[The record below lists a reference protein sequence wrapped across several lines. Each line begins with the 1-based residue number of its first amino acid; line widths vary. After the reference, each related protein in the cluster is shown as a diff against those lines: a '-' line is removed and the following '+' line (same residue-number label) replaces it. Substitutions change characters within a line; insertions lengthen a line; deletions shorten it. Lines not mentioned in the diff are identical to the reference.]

1 MPRSPSPHPDP
12 APAAGKQPHDAGQR
26 APGPGLIW
34 IRPAAEQPKRP
45 TRDDIVA
52 AAIDL
57 ADAEGLQAVSIRR
70 VAAAL
75 RTRPMGLYSHIA
87 RKDDLLDL
95 MLDQVLGEVL
105 VDQLPGDWRQALRA
119 IAQHTR
125 ATARRHPWII
135 GVLGQR
141 PTIGPNGMR
150 HREQSL
156 AAVAGLDVDLFRKGA
171 LLEAVDA
178 YTIGHV
184 TMELAER
191 ETQRRE
197 RLSGPQWR
205 TAMQAYLQRLLDSG
219 DLPHLAGPGLDAG
232 PSPADQ
238 QRRFDAGLDWL
249 LTGFTTTLA
258 DGSG

>member
-1 MPRSPSPHPDP
+1 MPPSPSPRSDP
-12 APAAGKQPHDAGQR
+12 APAAAGQPR
-26 APGPGLIW
+26 PAAQQAPGPGLIW
-34 IRPAAEQPKRP
+34 IRPAPQQPKRP
-45 TRDDIVA
+45 TRDDIVT
-52 AAIDL
+52 AAIGL
-57 ADAEGLQAVSIRR
+57 ADAEGLPAVSIRR

-119 IAQHTR
+119 IAHHTR

-135 GVLGQR
+135 GALGQR

-150 HREQSL
+150 HREQSV
-156 AAVAGLDVDLFRKGA
+156 AAVAGLDADLFRKGA

-178 YTIGHV
+178 YTIGRV

-197 RLSGPQWR
+197 RLSDPQWR
-205 TAMQAYLQRLLDSG
+205 TATQAYLQRLI
-219 DLPHLAGPGLDAG
+219 
-232 PSPADQ
+232 
-238 QRRFDAGLDWL
+238 DAGLDWL
-249 LTGFTTTLA
+249 LAGFTTTLA
-258 DGSG
+258 DGSR

>member
-1 MPRSPSPHPDP
+1 MPSSPPPRQDP
-12 APAAGKQPHDAGQR
+12 APAATEQPHPAGQEP
-26 APGPGLIW
+26 ATAGLIW
-34 IRPAAEQPKRP
+34 IRPSPEQPKRP

-52 AAIDL
+52 AAINI

-95 MLDQVLGEVL
+95 MLDRVLGEVL
-105 VDQLPGDWRQALRA
+105 LDQLPDDWRQALRA

-135 GVLGQR
+135 GALGQR

-156 AAVAGLDVDLFRKGA
+156 AAVAGLDADLFRKGA
-171 LLEAVDA
+171 LLVAVDA
-178 YTIGHV
+178 HTIGHV

-197 RLSGPQWR
+197 RLTDAQWR
-205 TAMQAYLQRLLDSG
+205 NATQAYLQRLLDSG
-219 DLPHLAGPGLDAG
+219 DFPHLAGLDLDAG
-232 PSPADQ
+232 LSPADY
-238 QRRFDAGLDWL
+238 QRQFDAGLDWL

-258 DGSG
+258 GGGD

>member
-1 MPRSPSPHPDP
+1 
-12 APAAGKQPHDAGQR
+12 
-26 APGPGLIW
+26 
-34 IRPAAEQPKRP
+34 
-45 TRDDIVA
+45 VA
-52 AAIDL
+52 AAIGL

-70 VAAAL
+70 VAAAQ

-95 MLDQVLGEVL
+95 MLDRVLGEVL
-105 VDQLPGDWRQALRA
+105 VDQLPADWREALRA
-119 IAQHTR
+119 IARHTR
-125 ATARRHPWII
+125 AAARRHPWIA
-135 GVLGQR
+135 GALGQR
-141 PTIGPNGMR
+141 PAIGPNGMR

-184 TMELAER
+184 TMELAEH
-191 ETQRRE
+191 ETRRRE

-205 TAMQAYLQRLLDSG
+205 TAMQSYLQRLLDTG
-219 DLPHLAGPGLDAG
+219 DYPHLAGQGLDAG
-232 PSPADQ
+232 PAPDEE

-249 LTGFTTTLA
+249 LTGFTTTLT
-258 DGSG
+258 DGGG

>member
-1 MPRSPSPHPDP
+1 V
-12 APAAGKQPHDAGQR
+12 
-26 APGPGLIW
+26 LIW
-34 IRPAAEQPKRP
+34 IRPTPEQPKRP

-52 AAIDL
+52 AAIGL

-95 MLDQVLGEVL
+95 MLDRVLGEVL
-105 VDQLPGDWRQALRA
+105 VDELPNDWREALRA

-135 GVLGQR
+135 GALGQR

-156 AAVAGLDVDLFRKGA
+156 AAVGNLDIDLFRKGA

-191 ETQRRE
+191 ETQRRD
-197 RLSGPQWR
+197 RLSDPQWR

-219 DLPHLAGPGLDAG
+219 DFPHLADLGLDAG
-232 PSPADQ
+232 LSAADH
-238 QRRFDAGLDWL
+238 QRLFDAGLNWL

-258 DGSG
+258 DDG

>member
-1 MPRSPSPHPDP
+1 M
-12 APAAGKQPHDAGQR
+12 
-26 APGPGLIW
+26 
-34 IRPAAEQPKRP
+34 
-45 TRDDIVA
+45 A
-52 AAIDL
+52 AAIGL
-57 ADAEGLQAVSIRR
+57 ADTEGLSAVSIRR

-95 MLDQVLGEVL
+95 MLDQVLGEL
-105 VDQLPGDWRQALRA
+105 LLDQLPGDWRQALRA
-119 IAQHTR
+119 IAQRTL
-125 ATARRHPWII
+125 AAARRHPWII
-135 GVLGQR
+135 GALGQR

-150 HREQSL
+150 HREQSA
-156 AAVAGLDVDLFRKGA
+156 AAVAGLDADLFRKGA

-197 RLSGPQWR
+197 HLSGPQWH
-205 TAMQAYLQRLLDSG
+205 TAMQAYLQRLLGSG
-219 DLPHLAGPGLDAG
+219 DFPHLARLGHGAG
-232 PSPADQ
+232 IPPADH

-249 LTGFTTTLA
+249 LAGFTTTLA
-258 DGSG
+258 DGNR

>member
-1 MPRSPSPHPDP
+1 
-12 APAAGKQPHDAGQR
+12 
-26 APGPGLIW
+26 LIW
-34 IRPAAEQPKRP
+34 IRPTLEQPKRP
-45 TRDDIVA
+45 TREDIVA

-105 VDQLPGDWRQALRA
+105 LDQLPDDWRDALRV
-119 IAQHTR
+119 IARHTR
-125 ATARRHPWII
+125 ATARRHPWI
-135 GVLGQR
+135 VSALGQR

-156 AAVAGLDVDLFRKGA
+156 AAVAGLNVDLFRKGA
-171 LLEAVDA
+171 LLVAVDA

-184 TMELAER
+184 TMELAEH

-197 RLSGPQWR
+197 RLTNPQWR
-205 TAMQAYLQRLLDSG
+205 SATQAYLQRLIDSG
-219 DLPHLAGPGLDAG
+219 DFPQLAGLDIDAG
-232 PSPADQ
+232 LSPTDHE
-238 QRRFDAGLDWL
+238 RLFDAGLDWL

-258 DGSG
+258 DGG

>member
-1 MPRSPSPHPDP
+1 MPRSPSPRTDR
-12 APAAGKQPHDAGQR
+12 APAAAGQPHHAGQR
-26 APGPGLIW
+26 AAGPGLIW
-34 IRPAAEQPKRP
+34 IRPAPEQPKRP

-52 AAIDL
+52 AAIGL
-57 ADAEGLQAVSIRR
+57 ADAEGLPAVSIRR

-95 MLDQVLGEVL
+95 MLDHVLGELL

-119 IAQHTR
+119 
-125 ATARRHPWII
+125 TARRHPWII
-135 GVLGQR
+135 GALGQR

-150 HREQSL
+150 HREQSA
-156 AAVAGLDVDLFRKGA
+156 AAVAGLDTDLFRKGA

-197 RLSGPQWR
+197 RLSDPQWR
-205 TAMQAYLQRLLDSG
+205 TATQAYLQRLIDSG
-219 DLPHLAGPGLDAG
+219 DFPHLARLGQGPGI
-232 PSPADQ
+232 PPADH
-238 QRRFDAGLDWL
+238 QRLFDAGLDWL
-249 LTGFTTTLA
+249 LAGFTTTLT
-258 DGSG
+258 DGNR

>member
-1 MPRSPSPHPDP
+1 MPRSPSPRPDR
-12 APAAGKQPHDAGQR
+12 APAAAGQPQQAGQR
-26 APGPGLIW
+26 AAEPGLIW
-34 IRPAAEQPKRP
+34 IRPAPEQPKRP

-57 ADAEGLQAVSIRR
+57 ADAESLQAVSIRR

-95 MLDQVLGEVL
+95 MLDHVLGEVL
-105 VDQLPGDWRQALRA
+105 LDQLPGDWRQALRA
-119 IAQHTR
+119 IARRTR

-135 GVLGQR
+135 GALGQR

-150 HREQSL
+150 HREQSH

-197 RLSGPQWR
+197 RLSDPQWR
-205 TAMQAYLQRLLDSG
+205 TTTRAYLQRLLDSG
-219 DLPHLAGPGLDAG
+219 DFPHLARLGPDAG
-232 PSPADQ
+232 LPPADQ
-238 QRRFDAGLDWL
+238 QRLFDAGLDWL
-249 LTGFTTTLA
+249 LTGFTTTLP
-258 DGSG
+258 DGG

>member
-1 MPRSPSPHPDP
+1 MPRSPSPRPDS
-12 APAAGKQPHDAGQR
+12 AAAGQPQSAGQQ

-34 IRPAAEQPKRP
+34 IRPEPEQPKRP

-52 AAIDL
+52 AAIGL
-57 ADAEGLQAVSIRR
+57 ADAEGLPAVSIRR

-75 RTRPMGLYSHIA
+75 HTRPMGLYSHIA

-95 MLDQVLGEVL
+95 MLDQVLGELL

-119 IAQHTR
+119 IAHHTR
-125 ATARRHPWII
+125 ATAHRHPWII
-135 GVLGQR
+135 GALGQR
-141 PTIGPNGMR
+141 PTIGPNGMA
-150 HREQSL
+150 HREQSA
-156 AAVAGLDVDLFRKGA
+156 AAVASLDADLFRKGA

-197 RLSGPQWR
+197 RLSDPEWR
-205 TAMQAYLQRLLDSG
+205 TATQAYLQRLLGSG
-219 DLPHLAGPGLDAG
+219 DFPHLAGQSLDARL
-232 PSPADQ
+232 SPADH
-238 QRRFDAGLDWL
+238 QRLFDAGLDWL
-249 LTGFTTTLA
+249 LTGFTTLA
-258 DGSG
+258 DGE

>member
-1 MPRSPSPHPDP
+1 MPPSPSPRPDP
-12 APAAGKQPHDAGQR
+12 APAAAGQPR
-26 APGPGLIW
+26 HAGQQAPGPGLIW
-34 IRPAAEQPKRP
+34 IRPVPEQPKRP

-52 AAIDL
+52 AAIGL
-57 ADAEGLQAVSIRR
+57 ADAEGLPAVSIRR

-87 RKDDLLDL
+87 RKDDLIDL
-95 MLDQVLGEVL
+95 MLDRVLGELL

-135 GVLGQR
+135 GALGQR

-150 HREQSL
+150 HREQSV
-156 AAVAGLDVDLFRKGA
+156 AAVAGLDIDLFRKGA

-184 TMELAER
+184 TLELAER

-197 RLSGPQWR
+197 RLSDPQWR
-205 TAMQAYLQRLLDSG
+205 TASRAYLQRLLGSG
-219 DLPHLAGPGLDAG
+219 DFPHLARLGPDAG
-232 PSPADQ
+232 IPPADH
-238 QRRFDAGLDWL
+238 QRLFEAGLDWL
-249 LTGFTTTLA
+249 LAGFTTTLA
-258 DGSG
+258 DGGR

>member
-1 MPRSPSPHPDP
+1 MPPGPSPRPDP
-12 APAAGKQPHDAGQR
+12 GPAAARQPHQAGRR
-26 APGPGLIW
+26 APEPGLIW
-34 IRPAAEQPKRP
+34 IRPTPEQPKRP
-45 TRDDIVA
+45 TRNDIVA

-75 RTRPMGLYSHIA
+75 RTRPMGLYSRIA

-105 VDQLPGDWRQALRA
+105 LDQLPDDWRQALRA
-119 IAQHTR
+119 MARQTR

-135 GVLGQR
+135 GALGQR
-141 PTIGPNGMR
+141 PAIGPNGMR

-191 ETQRRE
+191 ETKRRE
-197 RLSGPQWR
+197 RLSDPQWQ
-205 TAMQAYLQRLLDSG
+205 TATRAYLQRLLDSG
-219 DLPHLAGPGLDAG
+219 DFPHLADLGLDAAL
-232 PSPADQ
+232 SPAEQ
-238 QRRFDAGLDWL
+238 QRLFDAGLEWL
-249 LTGFTTTLA
+249 LTGFTATPA
-258 DGSG
+258 GSG

>member
-1 MPRSPSPHPDP
+1 M
-12 APAAGKQPHDAGQR
+12 
-26 APGPGLIW
+26 
-34 IRPAAEQPKRP
+34 
-45 TRDDIVA
+45 A
-52 AAIDL
+52 AAIGL
-57 ADAEGLQAVSIRR
+57 ADAEGLSAVSIRR

-75 RTRPMGLYSHIA
+75 NTRPMSLYSHIA

-119 IAQHTR
+119 IAHRTR

-135 GVLGQR
+135 GALGQR

-150 HREQSL
+150 HREQSA
-156 AAVAGLDVDLFRKGA
+156 AAVAGLDADLFRKGA

-197 RLSGPQWR
+197 RLSDPQWR
-205 TAMQAYLQRLLDSG
+205 AATRAYLQRLLDSG
-219 DLPHLAGPGLDAG
+219 DFPQLAGLGLDAG
-232 PSPADQ
+232 LPHADQ
-238 QRRFDAGLDWL
+238 QRLFDAGLDWL
-249 LTGFTTTLA
+249 LTGFTTTLT
-258 DGSG
+258 DGSR

>member
-1 MPRSPSPHPDP
+1 
-12 APAAGKQPHDAGQR
+12 
-26 APGPGLIW
+26 
-34 IRPAAEQPKRP
+34 
-45 TRDDIVA
+45 VA
-52 AAIDL
+52 AAIEL

-105 VDQLPGDWRQALRA
+105 LDQLPDDWREALRA
-119 IAQHTR
+119 IARHTR

-135 GVLGQR
+135 GALGQR
-141 PTIGPNGMR
+141 PAIGPNGMR

-191 ETQRRE
+191 ETKRRE
-197 RLSGPQWR
+197 RLSDPQWH
-205 TAMQAYLQRLLDSG
+205 TATRAHLQRLLDSG
-219 DLPHLAGPGLDAG
+219 DFPHLAGLGLDAG
-232 PSPADQ
+232 LSPAEQ
-238 QRRFDAGLDWL
+238 QRLFDAGLEWL
-249 LTGFTTTLA
+249 LTGFTTTPA
-258 DGSG
+258 GGG

>member
-1 MPRSPSPHPDP
+1 M
-12 APAAGKQPHDAGQR
+12 
-26 APGPGLIW
+26 
-34 IRPAAEQPKRP
+34 
-45 TRDDIVA
+45 A
-52 AAIDL
+52 AAIGL
-57 ADAEGLQAVSIRR
+57 ADTEGLSAVSIRR

-75 RTRPMGLYSHIA
+75 NTRPMSLYSHIA

-119 IAQHTR
+119 IAHRTR

-135 GVLGQR
+135 GALGQR
-141 PTIGPNGMR
+141 PTIGPNGLR

-156 AAVAGLDVDLFRKGA
+156 AAVADLDIDLFRKGA

-197 RLSGPQWR
+197 HLSGPQWH
-205 TAMQAYLQRLLDSG
+205 TAMQAYLQRLLGSG
-219 DLPHLAGPGLDAG
+219 DFPHLARLGHGAG
-232 PSPADQ
+232 IPPADH

-249 LTGFTTTLA
+249 LAGFTTTLA
-258 DGSG
+258 DGNR

>member
-1 MPRSPSPHPDP
+1 MPPSPSPRPDP
-12 APAAGKQPHDAGQR
+12 AAAGQTLRAGRQ

-34 IRPAAEQPKRP
+34 IRPEPEQHKRP

-52 AAIDL
+52 TAIDL

-70 VAAAL
+70 VAATL
-75 RTRPMGLYSHIA
+75 RTRPMGLYSHIV

-95 MLDQVLGEVL
+95 MLDRVLGELL
-105 VDQLPGDWRQALRA
+105 VDQLPHDWRQALRA

-125 ATARRHPWII
+125 AAARRHPWIV
-135 GVLGQR
+135 GALGQR

-150 HREQSL
+150 HREQSV
-156 AAVAGLDVDLFRKGA
+156 AAVAGLDADLFRKGA

-197 RLSGPQWR
+197 RLSDPQWA
-205 TAMQAYLQRLLDSG
+205 TATQAYLQRLLGSG
-219 DLPHLAGPGLDAG
+219 DFPHLARLGLDAG
-232 PSPADQ
+232 LPPADQ
-238 QRRFDAGLDWL
+238 QRLFDAGLDWL
-249 LTGFTTTLA
+249 LTGFTTTLP
-258 DGSG
+258 DGG

>member
-1 MPRSPSPHPDP
+1 MPRSPSPRPDS
-12 APAAGKQPHDAGQR
+12 AAAGQPRPAGQQT
-26 APGPGLIW
+26 PGPGLIW
-34 IRPAAEQPKRP
+34 IRPEPEQPKRP

-52 AAIDL
+52 AAIVL
-57 ADAEGLQAVSIRR
+57 ADAEGLPAVSIRR

-95 MLDQVLGEVL
+95 MLDRVLGEL
-105 VDQLPGDWRQALRA
+105 LLDQLPDDWRQALRA

-125 ATARRHPWII
+125 AAAHRHPWII
-135 GVLGQR
+135 GALGQR
-141 PTIGPNGMR
+141 PAIGPNGMR

-219 DLPHLAGPGLDAG
+219 DFPHLAGAGLDAG
-232 PSPADQ
+232 LPTADH

-258 DGSG
+258 DGGR

>member
-1 MPRSPSPHPDP
+1 MPRSPSPSPDP
-12 APAAGKQPHDAGQR
+12 APQDAGQLHHAGKQ
-26 APGPGLIW
+26 APRLIW
-34 IRPAAEQPKRP
+34 IRPAPEQHKRP

-57 ADAEGLQAVSIRR
+57 ADAEDLQAVSIRR
-70 VAAAL
+70 IAAAL

-95 MLDQVLGEVL
+95 MLDQVLGEL
-105 VDQLPGDWRQALRA
+105 LLDRLPDGWRQALRA
-119 IAQHTR
+119 IAQRTR
-125 ATARRHPWII
+125 AAARRHPWII
-135 GVLGQR
+135 GALGQR

-156 AAVAGLDVDLFRKGA
+156 AAVADLDVDLFRKHA

-191 ETQRRE
+191 ETKRRE
-197 RLSGPQWR
+197 RLSDSQWR
-205 TAMQAYLQRLLDSG
+205 TATQAYLQRLIASG
-219 DLPHLAGPGLDAG
+219 DFPHLAAQGLNAG
-232 PSPADQ
+232 LPSAVH
-238 QRRFDAGLDWL
+238 QRLFDAGLEWL
-249 LTGFTTTLA
+249 LAGFTTTLA
-258 DGSG
+258 DCS

>member
-1 MPRSPSPHPDP
+1 VP
-12 APAAGKQPHDAGQR
+12 ATGQPHKAGHR
-26 APGPGLIW
+26 APRPGLIW
-34 IRPAAEQPKRP
+34 IRPTPEQPKRP
-45 TRDDIVA
+45 TRDDLVA
-52 AAIDL
+52 AAIGL
-57 ADAEGLQAVSIRR
+57 ADAEGLPAVSIRR
-70 VAAAL
+70 VAAVL

-95 MLDQVLGEVL
+95 MLDRVLGEVL

-119 IAQHTR
+119 IAHHTR

-135 GVLGQR
+135 GALGQR

-197 RLSGPQWR
+197 RLSDPQWA
-205 TAMQAYLQRLLDSG
+205 TATQAYLQRLLGSG
-219 DLPHLAGPGLDAG
+219 DFPHLAGAGLDAG
-232 PSPADQ
+232 LPPADH
-238 QRRFDAGLDWL
+238 QRLFDAGLDWL
-249 LTGFTTTLA
+249 LAGFTTTLA
-258 DGSG
+258 DGSR

>member
-1 MPRSPSPHPDP
+1 MPPRPSPRPDS
-12 APAAGKQPHDAGQR
+12 APAAAGQSHR
-26 APGPGLIW
+26 TGQQVPGPGLIW
-34 IRPAAEQPKRP
+34 IRPAPEEPKRP

-70 VAAAL
+70 VAAVM
-75 RTRPMGLYSHIA
+75 RTRPMGLYSRIA

-135 GVLGQR
+135 GALGQR

-150 HREQSL
+150 HREQSV
-156 AAVAGLDVDLFRKGA
+156 AAVAGLDADLFRKGA

-197 RLSGPQWR
+197 RLSDPQWR
-205 TAMQAYLQRLLDSG
+205 TATQAYLQRLLDSG
-219 DLPHLAGPGLDAG
+219 DFPQLAGLGPGAG
-232 PSPADQ
+232 LSPADH

-249 LTGFTTTLA
+249 LAGFTTTLT
-258 DGSG
+258 DGSR

>member
-1 MPRSPSPHPDP
+1 M
-12 APAAGKQPHDAGQR
+12 
-26 APGPGLIW
+26 LIW
-34 IRPAAEQPKRP
+34 IRPTPEQPKRP

-52 AAIDL
+52 AAIGL

-95 MLDQVLGEVL
+95 MLDRVLGEVL
-105 VDQLPGDWRQALRA
+105 VDELPNDWREALRA

-135 GVLGQR
+135 GALGQR

-156 AAVAGLDVDLFRKGA
+156 AAVGNLDIDLFRKGA

-191 ETQRRE
+191 ETQRRD
-197 RLSGPQWR
+197 RLSDPQWR

-219 DLPHLAGPGLDAG
+219 DFPHLADLGLDAG
-232 PSPADQ
+232 LSAADH
-238 QRRFDAGLDWL
+238 QRLFDAGLNWL

-258 DGSG
+258 DDG

>member
-1 MPRSPSPHPDP
+1 M
-12 APAAGKQPHDAGQR
+12 
-26 APGPGLIW
+26 
-34 IRPAAEQPKRP
+34 
-45 TRDDIVA
+45 A
-52 AAIDL
+52 AAIGL
-57 ADAEGLQAVSIRR
+57 ADTEGLSAVSIRR

-75 RTRPMGLYSHIA
+75 NTRPMSLYSHIA

-119 IAQHTR
+119 IAHRTR

-135 GVLGQR
+135 GALGQR
-141 PTIGPNGMR
+141 PAIGPNGMR
-150 HREQSL
+150 HREQSV

-197 RLSGPQWR
+197 RLSDPQWR
-205 TAMQAYLQRLLDSG
+205 TATRAYLQRLLDSG
-219 DLPHLAGPGLDAG
+219 DFPQLAGLGLDAG
-232 PSPADQ
+232 LPHADQ
-238 QRRFDAGLDWL
+238 QRLFDAGLDWL
-249 LTGFTTTLA
+249 LTGFTTTLT
-258 DGSG
+258 DGSR

>member
-1 MPRSPSPHPDP
+1 MPRSPSPRSDP
-12 APAAGKQPHDAGQR
+12 APAAAKQPRPAAQH

-34 IRPAAEQPKRP
+34 IRPAPEQPQRP

-52 AAIDL
+52 AAIGL
-57 ADAEGLQAVSIRR
+57 ADAEGLPAVSIRR

-95 MLDQVLGEVL
+95 MLDQVLGEL
-105 VDQLPGDWRQALRA
+105 LLDQLPDDWHQALRA

-125 ATARRHPWII
+125 AAAHRHPWII
-135 GVLGQR
+135 GALGQR
-141 PTIGPNGMR
+141 SAIGPNGMR

-156 AAVAGLDVDLFRKGA
+156 AAVADLDVDLFRKQA

-191 ETQRRE
+191 ETKRRE
-197 RLSGPQWR
+197 RLSDSQWR
-205 TAMQAYLQRLLDSG
+205 TATHAYIQRLIASG
-219 DLPHLAGPGLDAG
+219 DFPHLA
-232 PSPADQ
+232 
-238 QRRFDAGLDWL
+238 
-249 LTGFTTTLA
+249 
-258 DGSG
+258 

>member
-1 MPRSPSPHPDP
+1 MPPSPTPHPG
-12 APAAGKQPHDAGQR
+12 PAAAGQPHRGGQR

-34 IRPAAEQPKRP
+34 IRPAPGQPRRP

-52 AAIDL
+52 AAIGL
-57 ADAEGLQAVSIRR
+57 ADAEGLPAVSIRR
-70 VAAAL
+70 VAATL

-95 MLDQVLGEVL
+95 MLDRVLGEVL

-119 IAQHTR
+119 IAQNTR
-125 ATARRHPWII
+125 AAARRHPWII
-135 GVLGQR
+135 GALGQR

-150 HREQSL
+150 HREQSV

-184 TMELAER
+184 TLELAER

-197 RLSGPQWR
+197 RLSDPQWH
-205 TAMQAYLQRLLDSG
+205 TATRAYLQRLLDSG
-219 DLPHLAGPGLDAG
+219 DFPHLARLGLDAG
-232 PSPADQ
+232 LPHADQ
-238 QRRFDAGLDWL
+238 QRSFDAGLDWL
-249 LTGFTTTLA
+249 LAGFTTTLA
-258 DGSG
+258 DGSR

>member
-1 MPRSPSPHPDP
+1 MPRSPSPRPDP
-12 APAAGKQPHDAGQR
+12 AATGQPHRAGQQ

-34 IRPAAEQPKRP
+34 IRPEPEQPKRP

-52 AAIDL
+52 AATGL

-70 VAAAL
+70 VAATL

-95 MLDQVLGEVL
+95 MLDHVLGEL
-105 VDQLPGDWRQALRA
+105 LLDQLPGDWRQALRA
-119 IAQHTR
+119 IAQRTR

-135 GVLGQR
+135 GALGQR

-150 HREQSL
+150 HREQSA
-156 AAVAGLDVDLFRKGA
+156 AAVAGLDADLFRKGA

-184 TMELAER
+184 TMELAGR

-197 RLSGPQWR
+197 RLSDPQWR
-205 TAMQAYLQRLLDSG
+205 TTTRAYLQRLLDSG
-219 DLPHLAGPGLDAG
+219 DFPHLARLGPDAG
-232 PSPADQ
+232 LPHADQ
-238 QRRFDAGLDWL
+238 QRLFDAGLDWL
-249 LTGFTTTLA
+249 LTGFTTTLP
-258 DGSG
+258 DGG

>member
-1 MPRSPSPHPDP
+1 MPRSPSPRPDP
-12 APAAGKQPHDAGQR
+12 AATAAKQPHHADQR
-26 APGPGLIW
+26 APGPGPIW
-34 IRPAAEQPKRP
+34 IRPAPEEPKRP
-45 TRDDIVA
+45 TRDDLVA

-75 RTRPMGLYSHIA
+75 RTRPMSLYSYIA

-95 MLDQVLGEVL
+95 MLDRVLGEVL
-105 VDQLPGDWRQALRA
+105 VDQLPHDWRQALRA

-125 ATARRHPWII
+125 AAARRHPWII
-135 GVLGQR
+135 GALGQR
-141 PTIGPNGMR
+141 PAIGPNGMR
-150 HREQSL
+150 HREQSV
-156 AAVAGLDVDLFRKGA
+156 AAIADLDVDLFRKGA

-184 TMELAER
+184 TMELAEH

-197 RLSGPQWR
+197 RLSGPPWR
-205 TAMQAYLQRLLDSG
+205 TAMQAYLQRLFDSG
-219 DLPHLAGPGLDAG
+219 DFPHLAGAGLDAG
-232 PSPADQ
+232 LSPADH
-238 QRRFDAGLDWL
+238 QRLFDAGLDWL

-258 DGSG
+258 SGG